1 MPAKGKILAVD
12 DDRLVLLTVVH
23 GLTQAGFEV
32 LKADNGDEAILLA
45 REHRPDLALLDI
57 RMQGKNGFDVAQY
70 LRDALD
76 IPFVFLSAFAD
87 PATLAEVE
95 RLGALAYLTKPLDI
109 ARITPIVERACL
121 EAQSRPPRALPPLPE
136 ADVDTGS
143 VRIAPAPVAPAV
155 APAEPVADPAD
166 DTLPTPVA
174 LAAGIVMHRH
184 SLDAAGALAW
194 LRAAAQRQGLSL
206 AQMAQQVIAAVQT
219 LSRPG

>member
-109 ARITPIVERACL
+109 SRITPIVERACL
-121 EAQSRPPRALPPLPE
+121 DSQARKPRAGVEAAAMPVSFAAPAVSPVQDLLPV
-136 ADVDTGS
+136 AS
-143 VRIAPAPVAPAV
+143 PAPVTAPAV
-155 APAEPVADPAD
+155 D
-166 DTLPTPVA
+166 LPTPVA

-184 SLDAAGALAW
+184 SMDVSGALVW
-194 LRAAAQRQGLSL
+194 LEASAQRQGLSL
-206 AQMAQQVIAAVQT
+206 QQLSRQVIAAVQT
-219 LSRPG
+219 LSRPS